1 MEIGK
6 FKLAKADLVR
16 PPKKPI
22 QEQIIPK
29 EKPYTKEVF
38 QIEVDPFIKGFIG
51 GFPKNEMTMKLQ
63 SILDKAVEKG
73 ALTTEEGVDYMR
85 NRKQQLLDFVE
96 QNPGE
101 TLPELGR
108 ENFAFGTEKPV
119 TQTND
124 FGNIQVADLKDDLTP
139 GPLKDELDGK
149 YDPSQETYEEYLQ
162 RINLDRP
169 FNASLEESTT
179 GPGGYPM
186 TAGLTTIPKAANTA
200 INLFEAGKVGIR
212 DAVKITKDFLNRR
225 QIHEPTGLAGDKKDY
240 TKEKDFLQVFNKLK
254 NKFFQGD
261 TTKTNRALGVYDR
274 LAKDIERRVIQ
285 SEKGTRVKGQDDRF
299 LFYEPSVPEP
309 VKGMSWPETTTSMKK
324 NPDKFLS
331 LKVGK
336 ENPNKFL
343 DKKSLANYLGI
354 KFEKDDV
361 GKLTKFGKTQSD
373 AFMTRLT
380 NLGVKKTNQGL
391 FDTNDAINKL
401 VKVSEQKLVKGE
413 RKSEMGAGRY
423 KLEKKFDP
431 ELFSVREGVKKRIE
445 KRSKALDFYIPRGV
459 DDLGHPYSITKSE
472 NKYKN
477 LFKDSN
483 MNRLNTLVYQ
493 DPLIN
498 KELFKTSGYES
509 KHDKMFDAL
518 SKIRNK
524 KVTPEIQK
532 QLLQIKND
540 LNQNYNNV
548 KNIIKNPK
556 ELIKYLPENTDPK
569 YVNYLSKS
577 HIDRVQKI
585 DINIPK
591 VGETFKSK
599 DVFADMSS
607 VNPKYI
613 AGYVNNIN
621 PNAKKFKDLSLA
633 EQELYKQNLLMQN
646 SEIVSDFIKKAGA
659 TAEEAEEI
667 REGITMPYSTGGRV
681 GFKEGTPKQ
690 PIFSKGAA
698 SQLAKISLANPLG
711 LLTSSYLL
719 GGSDALDPR
728 TSEGRMTLGAEA
740 AFAPSLVRGSQ
751 EIVRKMSPEK
761 RRVVQR
767 LLNLGAS
774 PLKAIKYARALTP
787 IGIAT
792 LLGEG
797 VYQGGKYMLERKKLL
812 ESLTDEQRDELLR
825 KEKQEAVGQ
834 MQRGDPEAF
843 EGIMAANG
851 GLISR
856 AGFRGGGAD
865 MGGVAD
871 SQGNVG
877 PSGGG
882 NNDGPDD
889 RSSAAQTAA
898 HNAAVAAAQQTNVA
912 DNKMNILDTLSRF
925 RPDTYVN
932 PYNYSIGLNKYMGP
946 LSLNADINTFGIL
959 GIDDPRTS
967 EDESEQDDYGIRAG
981 FNADVLGGNLNL
993 GGSYSPTSGT
1003 NFGLNFYKQFN
1014 KGGRVS
1020 FADGP
1025 EDPSKRKFMKI
1036 VGGLAS
1042 LPIVGKFFDV
1052 AQVAEKAAPAVI
1064 ETFKNAPPHF
1074 VGLVNKI
1081 RALGKIVEPK
1091 KLLPSE
1097 EKRFSN
1103 VYDYGDYR
1111 MYEGKDG
1118 QIEISKEKLVGT
1130 DYGDAKVSEEY
1141 MSYNPKSPKIGKEG
1155 KMTGETEPQYDEY
1168 TAYADQDGKMKD
1180 VYDGI
1185 EESTKIDGTYS
1196 KEELEQLIIE
1206 QVEQNLKKGKK

>member
-16 PPKKPI
+16 PPRKPI

-38 QIEVDPFIKGFIG
+38 QTEVEPFIKGFIG

-73 ALTTEEGVDYMR
+73 ALTTEEGVGYMKD
-85 NRKQQLLDFVE
+85 RKQQLLDFVE

-101 TLPELGR
+101 TLPGLGR
-108 ENFAFGTEKPV
+108 KNLAFGTEKPV

-124 FGNIQVADLKDDLTP
+124 LGNIQVADLKDDLTP

-149 YDPSQETYEEYLQ
+149 YDPSQETYEQYLR

-186 TAGLTTIPKAANTA
+186 TAGLLNIPNIPKNVKTA
-200 INLFEAGKVGIR
+200 MNLFESGKVGIR
-212 DAVKITKDFLNRR
+212 DAIKITKDFLNRR
-225 QIHEPTGLAGDKKDY
+225 DPYTPTGIAGDKKDY

-285 SEKGTRVKGQDDRF
+285 SKKGTGVIGQKDRF
-299 LFYEPSVPEP
+299 LFYEPAVPEP
-309 VKGMSWPETTTSMKK
+309 SKGMSWPETTTSMKK

-354 KFEKDDV
+354 KFEKDDL
-361 GKLTKFGKTQSD
+361 GKLTKYGKVQSD

-380 NLGVKKTNQGL
+380 NLGVKTTNQGL

-401 VKVSEQKLVKGE
+401 VKVSEKKLVEGE
-413 RKSEMGAGRY
+413 RKNQMGAGRY
-423 KLEKKFDP
+423 GLEKKFDP
-431 ELFSVREGVKKRIE
+431 ELFSVKERAKKRIQD
-445 KRSKALDFYIPRGV
+445 RSKALDFYIPRGV

-599 DVFADMSS
+599 DVFADMST

-633 EQELYKQNLLMQN
+633 EQELYKKNLLMQN
-646 SEIVSDFIKKAGA
+646 SEIVSDFIRKAGA
-659 TAEEAEEI
+659 TVEEAEEI
-667 REGITMPYSTGGRV
+667 REAITMPFAEGGRAS
-681 GFKEGTPKQ
+681 FKKGTPKKSKYRSQ
-690 PIFSKGAA
+690 LLNILKNVGKKTGKIFTPFGSVSAGLGYTASGYAEDDPSYGLSSANLFLPEITGAA
-698 SQLAKISLANPLG
+698 SKAANVTSKAGRFLLNPFTAISPSAATLAPKIMTKTAIPLTIGGGIIDIIKASQPDYLLDKKTDEPKAFDREDASFVMPTMIDANEKVSRLAKEKGIP
-711 LLTSSYLL
+711 YQ
-719 GGSDALDPR
+719 DA
-728 TSEGRMTLGAEA
+728 
-740 AFAPSLVRGSQ
+740 FQ
-751 EIVRKMSPEK
+751 ELFKDKTFR
-761 RRVVQR
+761 
-767 LLNLGAS
+767 
-774 PLKAIKYARALTP
+774 
-787 IGIAT
+787 
-792 LLGEG
+792 
-797 VYQGGKYMLERKKLL
+797 
-812 ESLTDEQRDELLR
+812 
-825 KEKQEAVGQ
+825 
-834 MQRGDPEAF
+834 
-843 EGIMAANG
+843 EGIQQTVQKYANG
-851 GLISR
+851 GR
-856 AGFRGGGAD
+856 
-865 MGGVAD
+865 
-871 SQGNVG
+871 
-877 PSGGG
+877 
-882 NNDGPDD
+882 
-889 RSSAAQTAA
+889 
-898 HNAAVAAAQQTNVA
+898 
-912 DNKMNILDTLSRF
+912 
-925 RPDTYVN
+925 
-932 PYNYSIGLNKYMGP
+932 IG
-946 LSLNADINTFGIL
+946 
-959 GIDDPRTS
+959 
-967 EDESEQDDYGIRAG
+967 
-981 FNADVLGGNLNL
+981 
-993 GGSYSPTSGT
+993 
-1003 NFGLNFYKQFN
+1003 
-1014 KGGRVS
+1014 

-1036 VGGLAS
+1036 MGGLAS
-1042 LPIVGKFFDV
+1042 LPILGRFFDV
-1052 AQVAEKAAPAVI
+1052 AQVAEKAAPAVV

-1074 VGLVNKI
+1074 IGLVNKI

-1168 TAYADQDGKMKD
+1168 TAYADSDGKMKD

>member
-16 PPKKPI
+16 PPRKPI
-22 QEQIIPK
+22 QEQIIPQ

-38 QIEVDPFIKGFIG
+38 QVEVEPFIKGFIG

-63 SILDKAVEKG
+63 SILDKAVERG
-73 ALTTEEGVDYMR
+73 ALSVDEGTTYMR
-85 NRKQQLLDFVE
+85 DRKQQLLDFVK

-119 TQTND
+119 TQNNNL
-124 FGNIQVADLKDDLTP
+124 GNIQV
-139 GPLKDELDGK
+139 E
-149 YDPSQETYEEYLQ
+149 
-162 RINLDRP
+162 NLDKP
-169 FNASLEESTT
+169 FNASLEESTM

-200 INLFEAGKVGIR
+200 IDLFEAGKVGIR
-212 DAVKITKDFLNRR
+212 DAVKITKDFLKRR
-225 QIHEPTGLAGDKKDY
+225 ETYEPTGLAGDKKDY
-240 TKEKDFLQVFNKLK
+240 TKEKDFLKVFNKLK
-254 NKFFQGD
+254 NKFFKGD
-261 TTKTNRALGVYDR
+261 VTKTNRALGTYDR
-274 LAKDIERRVIQ
+274 LAKDIEQRVIK
-285 SEKGTRVKGQDDRF
+285 SEKGTGVTGKD
-299 LFYEPSVPEP
+299 
-309 VKGMSWPETTTSMKK
+309 
-324 NPDKFLS
+324 DKFLT
-331 LKVGK
+331 LKVDK

-354 KFEKDDV
+354 KFEKDDL
-361 GKLTKFGKTQSD
+361 GKLTKYGKVQSD

-380 NLGVKKTNQGL
+380 NLGVKTTKQGL
-391 FDTNDAINKL
+391 FDTNDVINKL
-401 VKVSEQKLVKGE
+401 VKASEKKLIKGE

-423 KLEKKFDP
+423 GLEKKFDP
-431 ELFSVREGVKKRIE
+431 ELFSVREGVKKRIQD
-445 KRSKALDFYIPRGV
+445 RSKALDFYIPRGV

-472 NKYKN
+472 NKYKK

-509 KHDKMFDAL
+509 KHDKMFDTL
-518 SKIRNK
+518 SKIQNK

-540 LNQNYNNV
+540 LNQNYNYV
-548 KNIIKNPK
+548 TNIIKNPK
-556 ELIKYLPENTDPK
+556 ELIKYLPKNTDPK
-569 YVNYLSKS
+569 YLNYLSKS
-577 HIDRVQKI
+577 HVDRVQKI

-599 DVFADMSS
+599 DVFADMSP

-698 SQLAKISLANPLG
+698 GQLAKISLANPLG
-711 LLTSSYLL
+711 ILTSSYLL

-728 TSEGRMTLGAEA
+728 TSEGRITLGAEA

-761 RRVVQR
+761 RRAVQK

-774 PLKAIKYARALTP
+774 PLKAIKYARALSP

-797 VYQGGKYMLERKKLL
+797 IYQGGKYMLERKKML

-834 MQRGDPEAF
+834 MRRGDPEAF

-851 GLISR
+851 GLI
-856 AGFRGGGAD
+856 
-865 MGGVAD
+865 
-871 SQGNVG
+871 
-877 PSGGG
+877 
-882 NNDGPDD
+882 
-889 RSSAAQTAA
+889 
-898 HNAAVAAAQQTNVA
+898 
-912 DNKMNILDTLSRF
+912 
-925 RPDTYVN
+925 
-932 PYNYSIGLNKYMGP
+932 
-946 LSLNADINTFGIL
+946 
-959 GIDDPRTS
+959 
-967 EDESEQDDYGIRAG
+967 
-981 FNADVLGGNLNL
+981 
-993 GGSYSPTSGT
+993 
-1003 NFGLNFYKQFN
+1003 
-1014 KGGRVS
+1014 
-1020 FADGP
+1020 
-1025 EDPSKRKFMKI
+1025 RK
-1036 VGGLAS
+1036 S
-1042 LPIVGKFFDV
+1042 
-1052 AQVAEKAAPAVI
+1052 
-1064 ETFKNAPPHF
+1064 
-1074 VGLVNKI
+1074 
-1081 RALGKIVEPK
+1081 
-1091 KLLPSE
+1091 
-1097 EKRFSN
+1097 
-1103 VYDYGDYR
+1103 
-1111 MYEGKDG
+1111 
-1118 QIEISKEKLVGT
+1118 
-1130 DYGDAKVSEEY
+1130 
-1141 MSYNPKSPKIGKEG
+1141 
-1155 KMTGETEPQYDEY
+1155 
-1168 TAYADQDGKMKD
+1168 
-1180 VYDGI
+1180 
-1185 EESTKIDGTYS
+1185 
-1196 KEELEQLIIE
+1196 
-1206 QVEQNLKKGKK
+1206 